1 MDNNNSEQKTAPKK
15 KVSKKVLRQRRLSAL
30 AIVALIVLIF
40 FIIIAKSCSNEPT
53 GDDESSTTNNSITT
67 SATTTTISTTTTVT
81 TTVTTTNPLSAKV
94 QLSTRELFINVGE
107 RNVSIIQ
114 VYPDNS
120 TEANEVWKS
129 MDESIAT
136 VDQYG
141 YVTGVSKGETFI
153 VLSFDNN
160 PGVEIEIKVSVADNA
175 VVTPNNATIDSTTT
189 DSGNSAPVIDTPT
202 TPVYGYTGSIDDEN
216 VF

>member
-1 MDNNNSEQKTAPKK
+1 MDNNNTEQKTAPKK

-40 FIIIAKSCSNEPT
+40 FIIIAKSCSKEPS
-53 GDDESSTTNNSITT
+53 GDDESSQSNSTTT
-67 SATTTTISTTTTVT
+67 SATTTTVSTTTTVT

-114 VYPDNS
+114 TYPDNS
-120 TEANEVWKS
+120 SEENEVWKS

-136 VDQYG
+136 VDKYG

-175 VVTPNNATIDSTTT
+175 IVTPNNATIDSTT
-189 DSGNSAPVIDTPT
+189 DSGNSAPVADTPT
-202 TPVYGYTGSIDDEN
+202 TPVYGYTGNIDD
-216 VF
+216 